1 MSLSRSLVALALGI
15 ASTLGLAQ
23 DLAQEWP
30 AAKPVKFV
38 VPFPPG
44 GTVDPLAR
52 LMAAK
57 LGESLGGQF
66 IVENRPGAGGSIG
79 TAQVAKAVPDGYTF
93 VFVFDSH
100 GVNQALIRNLPY
112 DTARDFAPVMLV
124 GTAPYAI
131 ATRADKPYQSF
142 RDVVAAA
149 KAKPD
154 AVTIGSIGNGT
165 LGHLTALLAQ
175 QAGGFKLS
183 HVPFAGGGPM
193 TQNMLGGHIELGIG
207 SAALLTPHA
216 ESGKM
221 RVLAT
226 TGEQRAPTLPDVP
239 TLAEQG
245 IPGVVAYAWWG
256 IFAPAGTPQPVIQK
270 FWRRLKNALALPDV
284 QKTLV
289 EGIGM
294 EILAARPE
302 DTQKFL
308 LAEMQRWG
316 KVVADHGIK
325 VD

>member
-1 MSLSRSLVALALGI
+1 MWLSRILQLLVILGFC
-15 ASTLGLAQ
+15 AAATAQ
-23 DLAQEWP
+23 DWP
-30 AAKPVKFV
+30 AKPVKFV

-57 LGESLGGQF
+57 LGESLKGQF

-79 TAQVAKAVPDGYTF
+79 TAQVAKAPADGYTF

-100 GVNQALIRNLPY
+100 GVNQALIKSLPY
-112 DTARDFAPVMLV
+112 DTVRDFAPVMLV

-142 RDVVAAA
+142 RDVIQAA
-149 KAKPD
+149 KAKPE

-175 QAGGFKLS
+175 QQGGFKLS

-207 SAALLTPHA
+207 SAALLTPHVRG
-216 ESGKM
+216 GKM
-221 RVLAT
+221 RALAT
-226 TGEQRAPTLPDVP
+226 TGEKRAASLPDVP

-245 IPGVVAYAWWG
+245 IPGVVALAWWG
-256 IFAPAGTPQPVIQK
+256 IFAPGGTPQPVMQK
-270 FWRRLKNALALPDV
+270 FWAELKKALDQPDV
-284 QKTLV
+284 RKSLS
-289 EGIGM
+289 EGVGM
-294 EILAARPE
+294 EIIAASPE
-302 DTQKFL
+302 ATQRFL

-316 KVVADHGIK
+316 KVVSDHGVK

>member
-1 MSLSRSLVALALGI
+1 MSLSKVFGVIALGLFPAI
-15 ASTLGLAQ
+15 CA
-23 DLAQEWP
+23 AQEWP
-30 AAKPVKFV
+30 AKPVKFV

-66 IVENRPGAGGSIG
+66 FVENRPGAGGSIG
-79 TAQVAKAVPDGYTF
+79 TAQVAKAAPDGYTF

-100 GVNQALIRNLPY
+100 GVNQALIRSLPY
-112 DTARDFAPVMLV
+112 DTVRDFAPVMLV

-131 ATRADKPYQSF
+131 GTRADKPYQSF

-175 QAGGFKLS
+175 QVGGFKLS

-193 TQNMLGGHIELGIG
+193 TQNMIGGHIELGIG
-207 SAALLTPHA
+207 SAALLTPHVR
-216 ESGKM
+216 GGRM
-221 RVLAT
+221 RALAT
-226 TGEQRAPTLPDVP
+226 TGEQRAATLPDVP

-245 IPGVVAYAWWG
+245 IPGVVALAWWG
-256 IFAPAGTPQPVIQK
+256 IFAPAGTPEPILRK
-270 FWRRLKNALALPDV
+270 FWVGLRTALDLPDV
-284 QKTLV
+284 RKTLA
-289 EGIGM
+289 EGVGM
-294 EILAARPE
+294 EIVAASPA

-308 LAEMQRWG
+308 LGEMQRWG
-316 KVVADHGIK
+316 KVVKDHGVK

>member
-1 MSLSRSLVALALGI
+1 MSLSKVFGVIALGLVP
-15 ASTLGLAQ
+15 ALCAAQ
-23 DLAQEWP
+23 DWP
-30 AAKPVKFV
+30 TKPVRFV

-66 IVENRPGAGGSIG
+66 FVENRPGAGGSIG
-79 TAQVAKAVPDGYTF
+79 TAQVAKAAPDGTTF

-100 GVNQALIRNLPY
+100 GVNQALIKSLPY
-112 DTARDFAPVMLV
+112 DTLRDFAPVMLV

-131 ATRADKPYQSF
+131 GTRADKPYQSF

-149 KAKPD
+149 KARPD
-154 AVTIGSIGNGT
+154 TVTIGSIGNGT

-175 QAGGFKLS
+175 QVGGFKLS

-193 TQNMLGGHIELGIG
+193 TQNMIGGHIELGIG
-207 SAALLTPHA
+207 SAALLTPHVR
-216 ESGKM
+216 GGRM
-221 RVLAT
+221 RALAT
-226 TGEQRAPTLPDVP
+226 TGEKRAPTLPDVP

-245 IPGVVAYAWWG
+245 IPGVVALAWWG
-256 IFAPAGTPQPVIQK
+256 IFAPAGTPEPILRK
-270 FWRRLKNALALPDV
+270 FWVGLRTALDLPDV
-284 QKTLV
+284 RKTLAGGV
-289 EGIGM
+289 GM
-294 EILAARPE
+294 EIIGASPS

-308 LAEMQRWG
+308 LGEMRRWG
-316 KVVADHGIK
+316 KVVKDHGIK

>member
-1 MSLSRSLVALALGI
+1 MWLSRFLMAVLLFGACGA
-15 ASTLGLAQ
+15 ASAQ
-23 DLAQEWP
+23 DWP
-30 AAKPVKFV
+30 TKPVKFV

-52 LMAAK
+52 LMAVK

-79 TAQVAKAVPDGYTF
+79 TAQVAKAAPDGYTF

-100 GVNQALIRNLPY
+100 GVNQALIRGLPY
-112 DTARDFAPVMLV
+112 DTLRDFAPVMLV

-131 ATRADKPYQSF
+131 ATRADKPYKSF
-142 RDVVAAA
+142 RDVVEAAR
-149 KAKPD
+149 AKPE

-175 QAGGFKLS
+175 QVGNFKLS

-207 SAALLTPHA
+207 SAALLTPHVRG
-216 ESGKM
+216 GKM
-221 RVLAT
+221 RALAT
-226 TGEQRAPTLPDVP
+226 TGEKRAASLPDVP

-245 IPGVVAYAWWG
+245 IPGVVALAWWG
-256 IFAPAGTPQPVIQK
+256 VFAPAGTPAPVLQK
-270 FWRRLKNALALPDV
+270 FWGGLKNALEQPDV
-284 QKTLV
+284 RKTLA
-289 EGIGM
+289 EGVGM
-294 EILAARPE
+294 EIIAATPE
-302 DTQKFL
+302 ATQQFL
-308 LAEMQRWG
+308 VGEMQRWG
-316 KVVADHGIK
+316 KAVQDHGVK

>member
-1 MSLSRSLVALALGI
+1 MSLSKAITVAALALLP
-15 ASTLGLAQ
+15 ALGA
-23 DLAQEWP
+23 AQEWP
-30 AAKPVKFV
+30 TKPVKFV

-52 LMAAK
+52 LMAVK

-79 TAQVAKAVPDGYTF
+79 TALVAKAAPDGYTF
-93 VFVFDSH
+93 AFVFDSH
-100 GVNQALIRNLPY
+100 GVNQVLLKNLSY

-131 ATRADKPYQSF
+131 ATRTDKPYQSF

-183 HVPFAGGGPM
+183 HVPFPGGGPM

-207 SAALLTPHA
+207 SAALLTPHVKG
-216 ESGKM
+216 GKM
-221 RVLAT
+221 RALAT
-226 TGEQRAPTLPDVP
+226 TGEKRHPTMPDVP
-239 TLAEQG
+239 TLAEQD
-245 IPGVVAYAWWG
+245 IPGVVALAWWG
-256 IFAPAGTPQPVIQK
+256 VFAPAGTPEPILRK
-270 FWRRLKNALALPDV
+270 FWVGLRTALDQPDV
-284 QKTLV
+284 RKTLS
-289 EGIGM
+289 EGVGM
-294 EILAARPE
+294 EIVGASPS

-308 LAEMQRWG
+308 LGELARWG
-316 KVVADHGIK
+316 KAVKDHGVK

>member
-1 MSLSRSLVALALGI
+1 MSLSKVCGVIALALVPAI
-15 ASTLGLAQ
+15 CA
-23 DLAQEWP
+23 AQEWP
-30 AAKPVKFV
+30 TKPVKFV

-79 TAQVAKAVPDGYTF
+79 TAQVAKAAPDGTTF

-100 GVNQALIRNLPY
+100 GVNQALLKGLPY
-112 DTARDFAPVMLV
+112 DTVRDFAPVMLV

-131 ATRADKPYQSF
+131 GTRADKPYQSF

-149 KAKPD
+149 KANPD

-175 QAGGFKLS
+175 QVGGFKLS

-193 TQNMLGGHIELGIG
+193 TQNMIGGHIELGIG
-207 SAALLTPHA
+207 SAALLTPHVR
-216 ESGKM
+216 GGRM
-221 RVLAT
+221 RALAT

-245 IPGVVAYAWWG
+245 IPGVVALAWWG
-256 IFAPAGTPQPVIQK
+256 VFAPAGTPESILRK
-270 FWRRLKNALALPDV
+270 FWTGLKNALELPDV
-284 QKTLV
+284 RKTLA
-289 EGIGM
+289 EGVGM
-294 EILAARPE
+294 EIVAASPS

-308 LAEMQRWG
+308 LGEMQRWG
-316 KVVADHGIK
+316 KVVKDHGIK

>member
-1 MSLSRSLVALALGI
+1 MSLSKLLVAVV
-15 ASTLGLAQ
+15 LGLFSAIGS
-23 DLAQEWP
+23 AQEWP
-30 AAKPVKFV
+30 AKPVKFV

-57 LGESLGGQF
+57 LGESLGGPF

-79 TAQVAKAVPDGYTF
+79 SAQVAKAAPDGYTF

-100 GVNQALIRNLPY
+100 GVNQALIKNLPY

-124 GTAPYAI
+124 GTSPYAI
-131 ATRADKPYQSF
+131 ATRADKPYKSF

-165 LGHLTALLAQ
+165 VGHLTALLAQ
-175 QAGGFKLS
+175 QVGRFKLS

-193 TQNMLGGHIELGIG
+193 TQNVLGGHIELGIG
-207 SAALLTPHA
+207 SAALMTRHVNG
-216 ESGKM
+216 GKM
-221 RVLAT
+221 RALAT
-226 TGEQRAPTLPDVP
+226 TGEKRAPTLPDVP

-289 EGIGM
+289 EGVGM

-316 KVVADHGIK
+316 KVVAEHGIK

>member
-1 MSLSRSLVALALGI
+1 MSLSRILGFIALCLFATVGV
-15 ASTLGLAQ
+15 AQ
-23 DLAQEWP
+23 DWP
-30 AAKPVKFV
+30 AKPVKFV

-66 IVENRPGAGGSIG
+66 IVENRAGAGGSIG
-79 TAQVAKAVPDGYTF
+79 TAQAAKAAPDGYTF

-100 GVNQALIRNLPY
+100 GVNQALLRNLPY

-142 RDVVAAA
+142 RDVVEAA
-149 KAKPD
+149 KAKPE
-154 AVTIGSIGNGT
+154 AITLGSIGNGT

-175 QAGGFKLS
+175 QAGGFKLT

-193 TQNMLGGHIELGIG
+193 TQNMLGGHVDLGIG
-207 SAALLTPHA
+207 SAALLTPHVKG
-216 ESGKM
+216 GKM
-221 RVLAT
+221 RALAT
-226 TGEQRAPTLPDVP
+226 TGEKRAPTLPEVP

-245 IPGVVAYAWWG
+245 IPGVTALAWWG
-256 IFAPAGTPQPVIQK
+256 IFAPAGTPEPLIRK
-270 FWRRLKNALALPDV
+270 FWTGLKNALDLPDV
-284 QKTLV
+284 RKTLA
-289 EGIGM
+289 EGVGM
-294 EILAARPE
+294 EIIAASPE
-302 DTQKFL
+302 ATQKFL
-308 LAEMQRWG
+308 LGELQRWAR
-316 KVVADHGIK
+316 VVADHGVK

>member
-1 MSLSRSLVALALGI
+1 MSLSRVFAVLALGLVP
-15 ASTLGLAQ
+15 ALCA
-23 DLAQEWP
+23 AQEWP
-30 AAKPVKFV
+30 AKPVRFV

-79 TAQVAKAVPDGYTF
+79 TAQVAKASPDGYTF

-100 GVNQALIRNLPY
+100 AVNQALLKGLPY
-112 DTARDFAPVMLV
+112 DTVRDFAPVMLV

-131 ATRADKPYQSF
+131 GTRADKPYQSF

-154 AVTIGSIGNGT
+154 TVTIGSIGNGT
-165 LGHLTALLAQ
+165 LGHLTALTAQ
-175 QAGGFKLS
+175 QVGGFKLS
-183 HVPFAGGGPM
+183 HVPFPGGGPM

-207 SAALLTPHA
+207 SAALLTPHVK
-216 ESGKM
+216 GGRM

-226 TGEQRAPTLPDVP
+226 TGEKRHPTLPDAP

-245 IPGVVAYAWWG
+245 IPGVVALAWWG
-256 IFAPAGTPQPVIQK
+256 IFAPAGTPEPILRK
-270 FWRRLKNALALPDV
+270 FWVGLRTALDLPDV
-284 QKTLV
+284 RKTLA
-289 EGIGM
+289 EGVGM
-294 EILAARPE
+294 EIVAASPA

-308 LAEMQRWG
+308 LGEMQRWA
-316 KVVADHGIK
+316 KVVKDHGVK

>member
-1 MSLSRSLVALALGI
+1 MSLSKVFGALAL
-15 ASTLGLAQ
+15 ALLPALGA
-23 DLAQEWP
+23 AQEWP
-30 AAKPVKFV
+30 TKPVKFV

-79 TAQVAKAVPDGYTF
+79 TALVAKAAPDGYTF

-100 GVNQALIRNLPY
+100 GVNQVLLKNLSY

-165 LGHLTALLAQ
+165 LGHLTALLAM
-175 QAGGFKLS
+175 QAGNFKLS
-183 HVPFAGGGPM
+183 HVPYAGGGPM

-207 SAALLTPHA
+207 SAALLTPHVRG
-216 ESGKM
+216 GKM
-221 RVLAT
+221 RALAT
-226 TGEQRAPTLPDVP
+226 TGEKRHATLPDVP

-245 IPGVVAYAWWG
+245 IPGVVALAWWG
-256 IFAPAGTPQPVIQK
+256 VFAPAGTPEPILRK
-270 FWRRLKNALALPDV
+270 FWVGLRTALDLPDV
-284 QKTLV
+284 RKTLA
-289 EGIGM
+289 EGVGM
-294 EILAARPE
+294 EIIGASPS

-308 LAEMQRWG
+308 LSELARWG
-316 KVVADHGIK
+316 KAVKDHGVK

>member
-1 MSLSRSLVALALGI
+1 MSLSKVIGVIALGLVPAI
-15 ASTLGLAQ
+15 CA
-23 DLAQEWP
+23 AQEWP
-30 AAKPVKFV
+30 TKPVRFV

-66 IVENRPGAGGSIG
+66 FVENRPGAGGSIG
-79 TAQVAKAVPDGYTF
+79 TAQVAKSAPDGYTF

-100 GVNQALIRNLPY
+100 GVNQAILKGLPY
-112 DTARDFAPVMLV
+112 DTVRDFAPVMLV

-131 ATRADKPYQSF
+131 GTRADKPYQSF

-165 LGHLTALLAQ
+165 LGHLTVLLAQ
-175 QAGGFKLS
+175 QVGGFKLS

-193 TQNMLGGHIELGIG
+193 TQNMIGGHIELGIG
-207 SAALLTPHA
+207 SAALLTPHVR
-216 ESGKM
+216 GGRM
-221 RVLAT
+221 RALAT
-226 TGEQRAPTLPDVP
+226 TGETRASTLPDVP

-245 IPGVVAYAWWG
+245 IPGVVALAWWG
-256 IFAPAGTPQPVIQK
+256 IFAPAGTPAPIIRK
-270 FWRRLKNALALPDV
+270 FSLELKKAISLPDV
-284 QKTLV
+284 SKTL
-289 EGIGM
+289 GRSLGM
-294 EILAARPE
+294 EIVAASPE
-302 DTQKFL
+302 ATQRFL
-308 LAEMQRWG
+308 VGEMQRWG
-316 KVVADHGIK
+316 KVVKDHGIK

>member
-1 MSLSRSLVALALGI
+1 MSLSKVFGVIALGLVP
-15 ASTLGLAQ
+15 ALCAAQ
-23 DLAQEWP
+23 DWP
-30 AAKPVKFV
+30 TKPVRFV

-66 IVENRPGAGGSIG
+66 FVENRPGAGGSIG
-79 TAQVAKAVPDGYTF
+79 TAQVAKAAPDGTTF

-100 GVNQALIRNLPY
+100 GVNQALIKSLPY
-112 DTARDFAPVMLV
+112 DTVRDFAPVMLV

-131 ATRADKPYQSF
+131 GTRADKPYQSF

-149 KAKPD
+149 KARPD
-154 AVTIGSIGNGT
+154 TVTIGSIGNGT

-175 QAGGFKLS
+175 QVGGFKLS

-193 TQNMLGGHIELGIG
+193 TQNMIGGHIELGIG
-207 SAALLTPHA
+207 SAALLTPHVR
-216 ESGKM
+216 GGRM
-221 RVLAT
+221 RALAT
-226 TGEQRAPTLPDVP
+226 TGEKRAASLPDVP

-245 IPGVVAYAWWG
+245 IPGVVALAWWG
-256 IFAPAGTPQPVIQK
+256 IFAPAGTPEPILRK
-270 FWRRLKNALALPDV
+270 FWIGLRTALDLPDV
-284 QKTLV
+284 RKTLAGGV
-289 EGIGM
+289 GM
-294 EILAARPE
+294 EIIGASPS

-308 LAEMQRWG
+308 LGEMRRWG
-316 KVVADHGIK
+316 KVVKDHGIK

>member
-1 MSLSRSLVALALGI
+1 MSLSKVFGVIALGLVP
-15 ASTLGLAQ
+15 ALCA
-23 DLAQEWP
+23 AQEWP
-30 AAKPVKFV
+30 TKPVKFV

-66 IVENRPGAGGSIG
+66 FVENRPGAGGSIG
-79 TAQVAKAVPDGYTF
+79 TAQVAKAAPDGYTF

-100 GVNQALIRNLPY
+100 GVNQAILKTLPY
-112 DTARDFAPVMLV
+112 DTVRDFAPVMLV

-131 ATRADKPYQSF
+131 GTRADKPYQSF

-149 KAKPD
+149 KANPD

-175 QAGGFKLS
+175 QVGGFKLS

-193 TQNMLGGHIELGIG
+193 TQNMIGGHVELGIG
-207 SAALLTPHA
+207 SAALLTPHVR
-216 ESGKM
+216 GGRM
-221 RVLAT
+221 RALAT

-245 IPGVVAYAWWG
+245 IPGVVALAWWG
-256 IFAPAGTPQPVIQK
+256 ILAPAGTPEPILRK
-270 FWRRLKNALALPDV
+270 FWTGLKNALELPDV
-284 QKTLV
+284 RKTLA
-289 EGIGM
+289 EGVGM
-294 EILAARPE
+294 EIVAASPA

-308 LAEMQRWG
+308 LGEMQRWG
-316 KVVADHGIK
+316 KVVKDHGVK